1 MQKRN
6 SRERQTCFSSFLSQ
20 RHERLQNEAFSL
32 PHPIDSKKESK
43 DIFGLLEFHRISRG
57 REEKSLDLISHILSI
72 LMQSE
77 AAKRA
82 SFRITSNSFSP
93 SSSLI
98 PFLLVFVFKFSFLL
112 FDHLDLLS
120 GIHLSR
126 AAQDQFSLRNTLRD
140 HIINLESRRQ
150 T

>member
-1 MQKRN
+1 MNGYKMKR
-6 SRERQTCFSSFLSQ
+6 SRFHIRSTPRRNPKTFSDSSSFIEYLEQ
-20 RHERLQNEAFSL
+20 R
-32 PHPIDSKKESK
+32 
-43 DIFGLLEFHRISRG
+43 
-57 REEKSLDLISHILSI
+57 KSLDLISHILSI

-77 AAKRA
+77 TAKRA